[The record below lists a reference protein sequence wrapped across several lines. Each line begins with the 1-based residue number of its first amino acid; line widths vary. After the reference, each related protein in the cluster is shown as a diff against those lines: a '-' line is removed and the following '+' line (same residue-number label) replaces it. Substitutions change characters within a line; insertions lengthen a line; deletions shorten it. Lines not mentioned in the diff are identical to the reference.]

1 MFVLGLRFSSSNDLN
16 SRLYFSSAIFLLGAK
31 ERVVIERSKSD
42 CQTREWLARLLA
54 VLICLLASLL
64 SCGIARAATI
74 DLSSQATQ
82 ALDAIYSGDSDTGIE
97 IARILEQQQSENPLG
112 FLVEAEGQWW
122 KIYCSACEIKWG
134 MIDAWRRPKKP
145 EDAVYLALASRAVEL
160 AHAQL
165 AKSDTAEMHL
175 YAGAGW
181 ALEARLY
188 ALRDERHNTA
198 RAGVAAR
205 TEFLK
210 ALHLDPDMADAT
222 AGLGFYNYYIDTLS
236 TAVKV
241 LRFFMGIPGGNKNDG
256 IRQMRTGIERGVLL
270 RVDAQFY
277 LAKNFRTY
285 DQRYA
290 DALAIAEPLADRY
303 PNNPIFQLL
312 AGNLEAETGEKEK
325 AEKYFHA
332 AFASSNSNTN
342 GPCAARA
349 RDLANSFLSTLH

>member
-1 MFVLGLRFSSSNDLN
+1 MSRQSKNDRPERERLPRPFAVFV
-16 SRLYFSSAIFLLGAK
+16 
-31 ERVVIERSKSD
+31 
-42 CQTREWLARLLA
+42 
-54 VLICLLASLL
+54 CLLASLL
-64 SCGIARAATI
+64 GCGLARSSTI
-74 DLSSQATQ
+74 DLAPQATQ
-82 ALDAIYSGDSDTGIE
+82 ALDAIYSGDPDTGIE
-97 IARILEQQQSENPLG
+97 VARILERQQPENPLG

-134 MIDAWRRPKKP
+134 MIDAWKRPKKP
-145 EDAVYLALASRAVEL
+145 EDAVYLALASKAVDL

-198 RAGVAAR
+198 HAGVAAR

-210 ALHLDPDMADAT
+210 ALHLDPDMADAS

-256 IRQMRTGIERGVLL
+256 IRQMRTGIEHGVLL

-285 DQRYA
+285 DQRYS

-303 PNNPIFQLL
+303 PNNAIFQLL
-312 AGNLEAETGEKEK
+312 AGNLAVETGQKEK
-325 AEKYFHA
+325 AEKYFHVTLV
-332 AFASSNSNTN
+332 SSNSDPN
-342 GPCAARA
+342 GPCVTRV
-349 RDLANSFLSTLH
+349 RDLANSFLATLH

>member
-1 MFVLGLRFSSSNDLN
+1 M
-16 SRLYFSSAIFLLGAK
+16 
-31 ERVVIERSKSD
+31 IERSESD
-42 CQTREWLARLLA
+42 CRARDWLARLLA
-54 VLICLLASLL
+54 LFVCLLSSLFG
-64 SCGIARAATI
+64 CGLARAATI
-74 DLSSQATQ
+74 ELPPQATQ
-82 ALDAIYSGDSDTGIE
+82 ALDAIYSGDPETGIE
-97 IARILEQQQSENPLG
+97 VARILEQREPENPLG
-112 FLVEAEGQWW
+112 FLLEAEGQWW
-122 KIYCSACEIKWG
+122 EIYCSACEIKWG

-145 EDAVYLALASRAVEL
+145 EDAVYLALSSKAVDL

-175 YAGAGW
+175 YAGTGW

-198 RAGVAAR
+198 HAGVAAR

-210 ALHLDPDMADAT
+210 ALRLDPDMADAT
-222 AGLGFYNYYIDTLS
+222 AGLGFYDYYVDTLS

-290 DALAIAEPLADRY
+290 DALTLAEPLAGRY

-312 AGNLEAETGEKEK
+312 AGNLEAEMGEKET
-325 AEKYFHA
+325 AEKYFHGA
-332 AFASSNSNTN
+332 LASSTPGANS
-342 GPCAARA
+342 PCAVRV
-349 RDLANSFLSTLH
+349 RDLANSFVSTLH

>member
-1 MFVLGLRFSSSNDLN
+1 MV
-16 SRLYFSSAIFLLGAK
+16 
-31 ERVVIERSKSD
+31 ERSKSD
-42 CQTREWLARLLA
+42 CQAREWLARLLA
-54 VLICLLASLL
+54 LYVCLLASLFG
-64 SCGIARAATI
+64 CGFARAATI
-74 DLSSQATQ
+74 DLPPQATQ
-82 ALDAIYSGDSDTGIE
+82 ALDAIYNGDPDTGIE
-97 IARILEQQQSENPLG
+97 IARILEQQQPENPLG

-122 KIYCSACEIKWG
+122 EIYCSACEIKWG
-134 MIDAWRRPKKP
+134 MIDAWKRPKKP
-145 EDAVYLALASRAVEL
+145 EDAVYLALASRAVDL
-160 AHAQL
+160 ARLQL
-165 AKSDTAEMHL
+165 AKTDTAEMHL

-210 ALHLDPDMADAT
+210 ALHLDPDMADAA

-241 LRFFMGIPGGNKNDG
+241 LRFFMGIPGGNKNGG

-290 DALAIAEPLADRY
+290 DALALAEPLADRY

-312 AGNLEAETGEKEK
+312 AGNMEAETGEKEK

-332 AFASSNSNTN
+332 ALASPGSDPKGS
-342 GPCAARA
+342 CAARA
-349 RDLANSFLSTLH
+349 RDMANSFLSALH